1 MSGSVGKG
9 APARTSAAP
18 DAHRPGCGRGGRGWL
33 WRACFRLGD
42 PASLREE
49 PEGGSPAQAAGPE
62 AAVTPEAGS
71 PGDAQA
77 ADTGREPTRVPAAG
91 SSPGRGPGLEGG
103 RPPDAAVGRDRRGR
117 WWRAGPAEWGGL
129 CARTAALSRNGG
141 MDSPLPAEG
150 EPGSRLSFTT
160 MALRSPRNPPTVWW
174 SGIPIPQAATCRCR
188 VPSAESRRPGAIP
201 GRPAAV
207 HMTALGRPAVCGPW
221 LGAGRVA
228 GLTEQAW
235 GQVRSAG
242 HGTGFGCH
250 SPGRRGAG
258 PRAVWPAVPSA
269 RPQVPL
275 PGRVTAAR
283 TVLISV

>member
-1 MSGSVGKG
+1 MSRSVGKG

-103 RPPDAAVGRDRRGR
+103 RPPRR
-117 WWRAGPAEWGGL
+117 
-129 CARTAALSRNGG
+129 
-141 MDSPLPAEG
+141 
-150 EPGSRLSFTT
+150 
-160 MALRSPRNPPTVWW
+160 
-174 SGIPIPQAATCRCR
+174 
-188 VPSAESRRPGAIP
+188 SRRPGPQGALVEGGARGV
-201 GRPAAV
+201 GR
-207 HMTALGRPAVCGPW
+207 ALCPDRGTFQKR
-221 LGAGRVA
+221 R
-228 GLTEQAW
+228 
-235 GQVRSAG
+235 
-242 HGTGFGCH
+242 HGFT
-250 SPGRRGAG
+250 SPSGRGAG
-258 PRAVWPAVPSA
+258 FPPVVYHHGSAVAEKPPDSLVVRHPDSPGGDV
-269 RPQVPL
+269 RL
-275 PGRVTAAR
+275 PCAER
-283 TVLISV
+283 